1 MGQSSGVAAGASVST
16 AHGARSVRLGIL
28 GCGAVVERLH
38 LPAARRVE
46 GLEVAALVDRDAGR
60 ARELATRFGVP
71 DARTDFE
78 GLDGRIDAALI
89 ALPNH
94 LHAPVAIDLLKRGI
108 AVLVEKPM
116 ALSVADARA
125 MVEAAVAAG
134 VTLQVGLMKRFA
146 RGATLIREAIEQGLL
161 GDVVGFSVEWGPR
174 FHWPVTTDSGL
185 NPSLAGGGVL
195 TDFGSHFLDLLC
207 WWFGEPTAVEY
218 EDDSRGGVEAD
229 CEVTL
234 TLSGAAGT
242 VAGVA
247 RFSRIR
253 EFRNTVRIVGER
265 LTIEWDHEIPD
276 AVRVEPTAWSGPPP
290 SLVYGG
296 VGRQSFEDLFVAQLR
311 AFAASVATGGPT
323 AVSGESVVP
332 SVALIER
339 CYRQRK
345 QRVHPWERPMLLPEP
360 LLVGR

>member
-1 MGQSSGVAAGASVST
+1 MGQSSGVAAGASVL
-16 AHGARSVRLGIL
+16 AARGGRPVRLGIL

-38 LPAARRVE
+38 LPATRRVE
-46 GLEVAALVDRDAGR
+46 GLDVVVLVDRDAGR
-60 ARELATRFGVP
+60 ARELARRFGVP

-78 GLDGRIDAALI
+78 ELDGRIDAALI

-116 ALSVADARA
+116 ALSGADAQA
-125 MVEAAVAAG
+125 MVEAAAAAG
-134 VTLQVGLMKRFA
+134 VPLQVGLMKRFA
-146 RGATLIREAIEQGLL
+146 RGAILIREALEQRLL

-218 EDDSRGGVEAD
+218 VDDSRGGVEAD
-229 CEVTL
+229 CEVAL
-234 TLSGAAGT
+234 TLSGTAGT

-253 EFRNTVRIVGER
+253 ELSNTVRIVGER
-265 LTIEWDHEIPD
+265 LTIEWDHEVPD
-276 AVRVEPTAWSGPPP
+276 AVRVEPTAWSGQPP
-290 SLVYGG
+290 SLVYRAAGA
-296 VGRQSFEDLFVAQLR
+296 QSFLDLFVEQLR
-311 AFAASVATGGPT
+311 SFMASVATGAPA
-323 AVSGESVVP
+323 AVPGESVVP

-345 QRVHPWERPMLLPEP
+345 QRIHPWERPVHLPES

>member
-1 MGQSSGVAAGASVST
+1 MGQSSGVPASASVPT
-16 AHGARSVRLGIL
+16 AHDGRPVRLGIL

-46 GLEVAALVDRDAGR
+46 GLEVVALVDRDPGR
-60 ARELATRFGVP
+60 ARELARRFGVP
-71 DARTDFE
+71 DVRTSFE
-78 GLDGRIDAALI
+78 ELDGRIDAALI

-116 ALSVADARA
+116 ALSAADARA
-125 MVEAAVAAG
+125 MVEAAAAAG
-134 VTLQVGLMKRFA
+134 ATLQVGLMKRFA
-146 RGATLIREAIEQGLL
+146 RGATLIRGALEQQLL

-218 EDDSRGGVEAD
+218 TDDARGGVEAD
-229 CEVTL
+229 CEVAL
-234 TLSGAAGT
+234 TFSGAAGT

-253 EFRNTVRIVGER
+253 ELRNTVRVVGER
-265 LTIEWDHEIPD
+265 LTIEWDHEVPD
-276 AVRVEPTAWSGPPP
+276 AVRVVPTAWSGPPP
-290 SLVYGG
+290 SLVYGAAG
-296 VGRQSFEDLFVAQLR
+296 AQSVQDLFVAQLR
-311 AFAASVATGGPT
+311 SFAASVATGAPA
-323 AVSGESVVP
+323 AVSGESVLP

-345 QRVHPWERPMLLPEP
+345 ERVHPWERPVVLPEP
-360 LLVGR
+360 LLAAR